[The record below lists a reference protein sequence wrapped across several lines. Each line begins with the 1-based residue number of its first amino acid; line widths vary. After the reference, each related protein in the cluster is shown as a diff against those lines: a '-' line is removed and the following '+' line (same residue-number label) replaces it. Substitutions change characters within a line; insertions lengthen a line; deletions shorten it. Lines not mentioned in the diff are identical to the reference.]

1 MPERPRL
8 AAEVLAIAAVA
19 ICCALPA
26 IAIVI
31 AGVIASGWG
40 AALRLWPVTVAG
52 LLLLGVG
59 SVARVRRIRGR
70 TETPLERERTSR

>member
-8 AAEVLAIAAVA
+8 PTEVLAIAAVA

-26 IAIVI
+26 LAVVI

-40 AALRLWPVTVAG
+40 AALRLWPVSVAG
-52 LLLLGVG
+52 LLLLALGGV
-59 SVARVRRIRGR
+59 ALVRRIRGR
-70 TETPLERERTSR
+70 TEKPRDREETSR